1 MSAQLDLFAAPRPH
15 FAAVSA
21 SIASAGGYHCECGV
35 FVQTPIDF
43 KNASI
48 EVGVLERKIHE
59 AEAFRSFVR
68 GEAKAREELLR
79 RRAAAGL
86 PNPPEVL

>member
-35 FVQTPIDF
+35 FVQTRQWD
-43 KNASI
+43 
-48 EVGVLERKIHE
+48 GVKLCADCR
-59 AEAFRSFVR
+59 V
-68 GEAKAREELLR
+68 AR
-79 RRAAAGL
+79 
-86 PNPPEVL
+86 